1 MVCSELEAP
10 LVICGK
16 FRGGA
21 LVAGCEGVAL
31 SHRWCGCGRC
41 RGVSV
46 VGVAVGCDVRGSGMV
61 VVRWLSG
68 AQRKV
73 TYTYCL
79 ARSAKPHIRC
89 LGSGAQRLG
98 KPAGNTNLY
107 YRF

>member
-16 FRGGA
+16 FWGGA

-46 VGVAVGCDVRGSGMV
+46 VGVAVGCDVTWGGDGGARGGMHDGAAA
-61 VVRWLSG
+61 VRFRRTL
-68 AQRKV
+68 V
-73 TYTYCL
+73 
-79 ARSAKPHIRC
+79 
-89 LGSGAQRLG
+89 
-98 KPAGNTNLY
+98 AGGGFTRTAEDRVPL
-107 YRF
+107 